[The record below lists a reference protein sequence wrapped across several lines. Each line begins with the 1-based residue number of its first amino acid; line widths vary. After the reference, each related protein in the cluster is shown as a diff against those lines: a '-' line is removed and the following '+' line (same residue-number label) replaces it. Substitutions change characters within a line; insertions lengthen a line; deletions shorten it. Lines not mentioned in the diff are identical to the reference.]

1 VSATPEQRVDGTHIY
16 FDFVTRSRSGK
27 TLEYHVM
34 ARDGSDCLG
43 SVNWFGRWRCYVF
56 NPWPG
61 TVFEQKC
68 LREIAEFCDR
78 LTKEHRASWRAGF
91 RSPTTVKM

>member
-1 VSATPEQRVDGTHIY
+1 MLDEVNILAPIKRVDATHIY
-16 FDFVTRSRSGK
+16 FDFVTRSKSGK

-34 ARDGSDCLG
+34 AKDNSDCLG

-61 TVFEQKC
+61 TVFEKLC
-68 LREIAEFCDR
+68 LREIAEFCER
-78 LTKEHRASWRAGF
+78 LTTEHRKARKAI
-91 RSPTTVKM
+91 